1 MTLSENGANERRAAG
16 VVTRR
21 IAGTAASKGAE
32 RGELLAGNVWSE
44 RARLFAMV
52 RADIAWAEGMQTPNA
67 VKWKRQRLV
76 DPFLTYRLG
85 HATITLERRR
95 VKRVLQPERDS
106 LWLARLAWLWEKSGQ
121 LTRLGRP
128 FDLTRHPWED
138 CAQAQAMVQAA
149 KSDGDVRRLAQYRR
163 ACRGAF
169 LGHRSHG
176 EEYPT
181 WLKPQRQAK
190 TSSVRRLIKDKTLEA
205 DDPRHRVGDRHE
217 LRQVFEATER
227 RDEQLMMAEIITA
240 VYGEPPSW
248 MVARAADRPGPKPKP
263 KRRAGV
269 RPCADTR

>member
-1 MTLSENGANERRAAG
+1 MTMIEDRVNEPRAAG
-16 VVTRR
+16 VVTRS
-21 IAGTAASKGAE
+21 IAGTTASKGAE
-32 RGELLAGNVWSE
+32 QGELLAGNVW
-44 RARLFAMV
+44 RDRVRLFAMV
-52 RADIAWAEGMQTPNA
+52 RADIAWAEGMQTPQA
-67 VKWKRQRLV
+67 LKWKRQWLV
-76 DPFLTYRLG
+76 DPFLTFRLG

-95 VKRVLQPERDS
+95 VKRVREPERDS

-128 FDLTRHPWED
+128 FDLMRHPWED

-149 KSDGDVRRLAQYRR
+149 MSGRDFRRLAQYRR

-169 LGHRSHG
+169 LGHRPHG

-181 WLKPQRQAK
+181 WLKPQRRAK
-190 TSSVRRLIKDKTLEA
+190 VASVRRLKKDKALEA

-227 RDEQLMMAEIITA
+227 RDEQLMMAEIIIA

-248 MVARAADRPGPKPKP
+248 MVARAADKPGPKR

-269 RPCADTR
+269 RPCADAR